1 MRGPMKEIIAV
12 IRPEKWQA
20 TMDALS
26 AVGVED
32 TIQRR
37 VTGRGRQQG
46 LQYLRR
52 AQGAEEA
59 SMSYLPKRLVTCLV
73 EDQQVP
79 ATVEALIRANQSG
92 NYGDGKI
99 FVCPL
104 EG

>member
-1 MRGPMKEIIAV
+1 MKEIIAV
-12 IRPEKWQA
+12 IRAEKWQA
-20 TMDALS
+20 TLEALQT
-26 AVGVED
+26 VGVED
-32 TIQRR
+32 TTQRR
-37 VTGRGRQQG
+37 VMGRGRQQG

-52 AQGAEEA
+52 AQGAEGA
-59 SMSYLPKRLVTCLV
+59 SMPYLPKRLVTCLV

-79 ATVEALIRANQSG
+79 ATVQALIQVNQTG